1 MTAIG
6 NTDDALDTS
15 TAASKENGKGRL
27 RVQKACELCK
37 KRKVKC
43 DGNNPCLNCS
53 KHQKECRYDFKATNR
68 KRRRRQVASAVRD
81 VSKTYAETSES
92 FPRDLLSK
100 SNIIINAP
108 QMVYLRLLATLPIQ
122 IHIIIIYHPL
132 YPS

>member
-1 MTAIG
+1 MKIYYILVFEHRSVAIKLIIVVIVLLQFFLARSRQIDRTWAHTNRKERFREMTAIG

-53 KHQKECRYDFKATNR
+53 KHQKECYK
-68 KRRRRQVASAVRD
+68 
-81 VSKTYAETSES
+81 
-92 FPRDLLSK
+92 P
-100 SNIIINAP
+100 
-108 QMVYLRLLATLPIQ
+108 
-122 IHIIIIYHPL
+122 
-132 YPS
+132 